1 MRVLVDT
8 NVVLSAILFPE
19 GTAAR
24 AFASTIRNHHLVLSD
39 YTIDELRDVFQRKFP
54 KKAAVLE
61 SFIGALSY
69 EAVASPPAVDPSE
82 YPGLR
87 DPDDLPILAS
97 AADHKCECLVTG
109 DNDLLVLALPKLR
122 IYSPAQFLKQT
133 ETDPAGL

>member
-24 AFASTIRNHHLVLSD
+24 AFASAVANHQLVLSD
-39 YTIDELRDVFQRKFP
+39 YTIEELRDVFERKFP
-54 KKAAVLE
+54 EKMAALD
-61 SFIGALSY
+61 SFRGALSY
-69 EAVASPPAVDPSE
+69 EAVAPPRAVDPSE

-97 AADHKCECLVTG
+97 AVCHKCDCLVTG
-109 DNDLLVLALPKLR
+109 DNDLLVLASPKLR
-122 IYSPAQFLKQT
+122 IYSPAEFLELT
-133 ETDPAGL
+133 ETDPASP